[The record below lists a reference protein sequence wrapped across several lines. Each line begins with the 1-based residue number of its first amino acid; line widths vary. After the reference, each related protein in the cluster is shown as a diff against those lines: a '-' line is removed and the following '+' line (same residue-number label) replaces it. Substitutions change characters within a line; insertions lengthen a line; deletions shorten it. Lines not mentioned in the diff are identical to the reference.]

1 MDVGKRQQSEF
12 NDAVGYLGRLNSLFY
27 LADEASIQMDAHRWF
42 CALMALFRELST
54 EMKPDEINY
63 GTDMINQINPKV
75 GHVNKEFRKSGIVSV
90 DNELYMML
98 NDFEIWL
105 RKIMK
110 SAGLQL
116 RMADDPSRA
125 LI

>member
-1 MDVGKRQQSEF
+1 MEVGPRQQSEF

-42 CALMALFRELST
+42 TSLMALFRELST
-54 EMKPDEINY
+54 EMGDKEIEH
-63 GTDMINQINPKV
+63 GTDTINDINPKV
-75 GHVNKEFRKSGIVSV
+75 AAVNKEYRRTGTVII
-90 DNELYMML
+90 DNVLYMKL

-116 RMADDPSRA
+116 RMFEDAGKA
-125 LI
+125 LK